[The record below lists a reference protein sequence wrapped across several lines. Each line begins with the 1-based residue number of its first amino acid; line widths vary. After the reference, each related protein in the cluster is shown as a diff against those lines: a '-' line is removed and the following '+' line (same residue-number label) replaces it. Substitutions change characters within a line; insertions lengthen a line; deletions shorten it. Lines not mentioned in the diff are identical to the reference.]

1 MSIHYCME
9 KESASKLG
17 RQDWLN
23 IGIQALIE
31 KGIEAVRV
39 EPLAKLLNVT
49 RGSFYWHFKNRD
61 DLLEEILNE
70 WEARNTK
77 NIIEQIEGLNS
88 SPNAKLLTLLEIAA
102 KDDNLLEKAI
112 RVWSVND
119 ARAVGAITRIDQQ
132 RLDYLQNL
140 FVQLGFSQ
148 IDSKVRAQIAYSVR
162 LGWFVMA
169 SSGYASERLTE
180 IRLVHAILT
189 QTNNLEVRPQSLTKA
204 S

>member
-1 MSIHYCME
+1 ME
-9 KESASKLG
+9 QESASKLG
-17 RQDWLN
+17 RQDWLA
-23 IGIQALIE
+23 IGIQTLVE

-39 EPLAKLLNVT
+39 DPLAKLLNVT

-61 DLLEEILNE
+61 DLLDEILHE

-77 NIIEQIEGLNS
+77 SIIEQIEELDS
-88 SPNAKLLTLLEIAA
+88 APSAKLLSLLEIAA
-102 KDDNLLEKAI
+102 EDDNLLEKAV

-119 ARAVGAITRIDQQ
+119 VKAAAAIARIDQQ

-140 FVQLGFSQ
+140 FLQLGFSE
-148 IDSKVRAQIAYSVR
+148 IGSKVRAQIAYSLR

-169 SSGYASERLTE
+169 SSSYASERLME

-189 QTNNLEVRPQSLTKA
+189 QTNNLEAMPNR
-204 S
+204 

>member
-1 MSIHYCME
+1 ME
-9 KESASKLG
+9 NENTSKLG
-17 RQDWLN
+17 RQDWLA
-23 IGIQALIE
+23 IGIQTLVE

-39 EPLAKLLNVT
+39 DPLAKLLNVT

-61 DLLEEILNE
+61 DLLEEILRE

-77 NIIEQIEGLNS
+77 SIIEQIEGLNS
-88 SPNAKLLTLLEIAA
+88 SPFAKLLSLLEIAA
-102 KDDNLLEKAI
+102 EDDNLLEKAV

-119 ARAVGAITRIDQQ
+119 ARAAVVIAQVDEQ

-140 FVQLGFSQ
+140 FLQLGFSAV
-148 IDSKVRAQIAYSVR
+148 DAKVRAQIAYSVR

-169 SSGYASERLTE
+169 SSSYGSERLTE

-189 QTNNLEVRPQSLTKA
+189 QTNNFEAIPNR
-204 S
+204 

>member
-1 MSIHYCME
+1 ME
-9 KESASKLG
+9 KERASKLS
-17 RQDWLN
+17 RQDWLA
-23 IGIQALIE
+23 IGIQTLSD

-39 EPLAKLLNVT
+39 DPLAKLLNVT
-49 RGSFYWHFKNRD
+49 RGSFYWHFKSRD
-61 DLLEEILNE
+61 DLLHEILHE

-77 NIIEQIEGLNS
+77 SIIEQIERLDS
-88 SPNAKLLTLLEIAA
+88 APSAKLLSLLEIAA
-102 KDDNLLEKAI
+102 EDDNLLEKAV

-119 ARAVGAITRIDQQ
+119 VKAAAAIARVDRQ

-140 FVQLGFSQ
+140 FLQLGFSE

-169 SSGYASERLTE
+169 SSSYASERLTE

-189 QTNNLEVRPQSLTKA
+189 QTNNLETALQTIN
-204 S
+204 

>member
-1 MSIHYCME
+1 ME
-9 KESASKLG
+9 KENASKLG
-17 RQDWLN
+17 RQDWLTV
-23 IGIQALIE
+23 GIQTLIE

-39 EPLAKLLNVT
+39 DPLAKLLNVT

-61 DLLEEILNE
+61 DLLEEILRE
-70 WEARNTK
+70 WEARNTQS
-77 NIIEQIEGLNS
+77 IIERIEGLNS
-88 SPNAKLLTLLEIAA
+88 SPIAKLLSLLEIAA
-102 KDDNLLEKAI
+102 EDDNLLEKAV

-119 ARAVGAITRIDQQ
+119 ARAAVVIARVDEQ

-140 FVQLGFSQ
+140 FLQLGFSE

-169 SSGYASERLTE
+169 SSSYASERLTE

-189 QTNNLEVRPQSLTKA
+189 QTNNLEAIPNR
-204 S
+204 

>member
-1 MSIHYCME
+1 ME
-9 KESASKLG
+9 KEIASKLG

-23 IGIQALIE
+23 IGIQTLIE

-61 DLLEEILNE
+61 DLLEEILRE

-77 NIIEQIEGLNS
+77 SIIEQIEGLNS
-88 SPNAKLLTLLEIAA
+88 SPTAKLLSLLEIAA
-102 KDDNLLEKAI
+102 EDDNLLEKAV

-119 ARAVGAITRIDQQ
+119 ARAAVAIARVDEQ

-140 FVQLGFSQ
+140 FLQLGFSE

-169 SSGYASERLTE
+169 SSSYASERLTE

-189 QTNNLEVRPQSLTKA
+189 QTNNLEVLPQPLSEA

>member
-1 MSIHYCME
+1 ME

-23 IGIQALIE
+23 IGIQTLIK

-70 WEARNTK
+70 WEARNTR

-88 SPNAKLLTLLEIAA
+88 SPSVKLLSLLEIAA
-102 KDDNLLEKAI
+102 EDDNLLEKAV
-112 RVWSVND
+112 RVWSFND
-119 ARAVGAITRIDQQ
+119 ARAAEAIARVDEQ

-140 FVQLGFSQ
+140 FIQLGFSE

-169 SSGYASERLTE
+169 SSSHESERLTE
-180 IRLVHAILT
+180 IRLVHAILA
-189 QTNNLEVRPQSLTKA
+189 QTNNLEVLPQPLTEA

>member
-1 MSIHYCME
+1 MG
-9 KESASKLG
+9 KEIASKLG

-23 IGIQALIE
+23 IGIQTLIE

-61 DLLEEILNE
+61 DLLEEILHE
-70 WEARNTK
+70 WEARNTRS
-77 NIIEQIEGLNS
+77 IIEQIEGLDCV
-88 SPNAKLLTLLEIAA
+88 PNAKLLSLFEIAA
-102 KDDNLLEKAI
+102 EDDNLLEKAV

-119 ARAVGAITRIDQQ
+119 ARAAMAIARIDQQ

-140 FVQLGFSQ
+140 FLQLGFSE

-169 SSGYASERLTE
+169 SSSYASERLME

-189 QTNNLEVRPQSLTKA
+189 QTNNFEAMP
-204 S
+204 

>member
-1 MSIHYCME
+1 ME
-9 KESASKLG
+9 KEIASKLG

-23 IGIQALIE
+23 IGIQILIE

-61 DLLEEILNE
+61 DLLDQILHE
-70 WEARNTK
+70 WEARNTSS
-77 NIIEQIEGLNS
+77 IIEQIEGFDS
-88 SPNAKLLTLLEIAA
+88 AATTKLLSLLEIAA
-102 KDDNLLEKAI
+102 KDDNLLEKAV

-119 ARAVGAITRIDQQ
+119 VKAAAAITRIDQQ

-140 FVQLGFSQ
+140 FLQLGFSE

-169 SSGYASERLTE
+169 SSSYASERLTE

-189 QTNNLEVRPQSLTKA
+189 QTSNLEVLPQPLTDA

>member
-1 MSIHYCME
+1 ME
-9 KESASKLG
+9 KEIASKLG

-23 IGIQALIE
+23 IGIQTLIE
-31 KGIEAVRV
+31 KGIEEVRV

-61 DLLEEILNE
+61 DLLDEILHE
-70 WEARNTK
+70 WETRNTK
-77 NIIEQIEGLNS
+77 KIIEQIEGLDS
-88 SPNAKLLTLLEIAA
+88 SPSSKLLSLLEIAA
-102 KDDNLLEKAI
+102 EDDNLLEKAV

-119 ARAVGAITRIDQQ
+119 VGAAAAIARIDQQ
-132 RLDYLQNL
+132 RLDFLKNL
-140 FVQLGFSQ
+140 FLQLGFSA

-169 SSGYASERLTE
+169 SSNYASERLTE
-180 IRLVHAILT
+180 IRLVHTILT
-189 QTNNLEVRPQSLTKA
+189 QTNTLEVLPQPSTKA

>member
-1 MSIHYCME
+1 ME
-9 KESASKLG
+9 NENASKLG
-17 RQDWLN
+17 RQDWLA
-23 IGIQALIE
+23 IGIQTLVE

-39 EPLAKLLNVT
+39 DPLAKLLNVT

-61 DLLEEILNE
+61 DLLEEILRE

-77 NIIEQIEGLNS
+77 SIIEQIEGLNS
-88 SPNAKLLTLLEIAA
+88 SPVAKLLSLLEIAA
-102 KDDNLLEKAI
+102 EDDNLLEKAV

-119 ARAVGAITRIDQQ
+119 ARAAVVIAQVDEQ

-140 FVQLGFSQ
+140 FLQLGFSAV
-148 IDSKVRAQIAYSVR
+148 DAKVRAQIAYSVR

-169 SSGYASERLTE
+169 SSSDGSERLTE

-189 QTNNLEVRPQSLTKA
+189 QTNNFEAIPNR
-204 S
+204 

>member
-1 MSIHYCME
+1 ME
-9 KESASKLG
+9 KEIALKLG

-23 IGIQALIE
+23 IGIQALVE
-31 KGIEAVRV
+31 KGVETVRV

-61 DLLEEILNE
+61 DLLEEILRE

-77 NIIEQIEGLNS
+77 SIIEQIEGLNS
-88 SPNAKLLTLLEIAA
+88 SPVAKLLSLLEIAA
-102 KDDNLLEKAI
+102 EDDNLLEKAV

-119 ARAVGAITRIDQQ
+119 ARAAVAIARVDEQ

-140 FVQLGFSQ
+140 FLQLGFSEL
-148 IDSKVRAQIAYSVR
+148 DSKVRAQIAYSVR

-169 SSGYASERLTE
+169 SSSYASERLKE

-189 QTNNLEVRPQSLTKA
+189 ETNNLEAISNR
-204 S
+204 